1 MKSYPRTRFEII
13 NNTSV
18 EEISTNTV
26 TGTTSIMMGAY
37 TSDKGSEGWELLAP
51 NNGITDFT
59 TRKGGLNFTKHG
71 QGQFTIAN
79 LLRNGSYVLAKRM
92 VSDDATL
99 ANVTIKARVVVV
111 DKVSYVYLYG
121 TSAENIKTFKDAYE
135 AGYASFDPD
144 ALPQEVTV
152 DENGNVI
159 PNIST
164 FSLDRALDNE
174 ADAGVTNDKTD
185 SSTTTPDQG
194 GSSSESTSESASE
207 SESTTGSGSGS
218 ETPSEG
224 KDDPIKPELPTASD
238 LFLVITSISTGY
250 TNTSSTDENVAAVNS
265 ELTKIISDEKKG
277 TIISLSDIDLDNKY
291 KINNNILELN
301 IELGKTTLIK
311 EIIIFFIDSMSLSS

>member
-164 FSLDRALDNE
+164 FSLGRALDNE

-185 SSTTTPDQG
+185 PGTTTPDQG
-194 GSSSESTSESASE
+194 GSSSESTSESTSE
-207 SESTTGSGSGS
+207 SESTTGSESTSEGSSSESTSESTSESESTTGSESGS

-224 KDDPIKPELPTASD
+224 S
-238 LFLVITSISTGY
+238 
-250 TNTSSTDENVAAVNS
+250 NS
-265 ELTKIISDEKKG
+265 ESTSEDTSESETEIKSDTTTDPTPDTETTMPDYSNTKGDA
-277 TIISLSDIDLDNKY
+277 NA
-291 KINNNILELN
+291 
-301 IELGKTTLIK
+301 
-311 EIIIFFIDSMSLSS
+311 

>member
-164 FSLDRALDNE
+164 FSLGRALDNE

-185 SSTTTPDQG
+185 PGTTTPDQG
-194 GSSSESTSESASE
+194 GSSSESTSESTSE
-207 SESTTGSGSGS
+207 SESTTGSESTSEGSSSESTSESTSESESTTGSESGS

-224 KDDPIKPELPTASD
+224 SESSSES
-238 LFLVITSISTGY
+238 TS
-250 TNTSSTDENVAAVNS
+250 NS
-265 ELTKIISDEKKG
+265 ESSATGSESDSASEGSNSESTSEDTSESETEIKSDTTTDPTPDTETTMPDYSNTKGDA
-277 TIISLSDIDLDNKY
+277 NA
-291 KINNNILELN
+291 
-301 IELGKTTLIK
+301 
-311 EIIIFFIDSMSLSS
+311 